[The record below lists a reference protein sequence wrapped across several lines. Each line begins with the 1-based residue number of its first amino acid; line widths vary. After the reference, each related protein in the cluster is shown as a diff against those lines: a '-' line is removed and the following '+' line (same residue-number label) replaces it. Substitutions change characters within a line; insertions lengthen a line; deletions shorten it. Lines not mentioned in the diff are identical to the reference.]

1 MIKDKYLWVNG
12 EQWHT
17 DRSASVKR
25 EKMPITGRMFGF
37 CAVLA
42 GTAALGFSN
51 TGIKD
56 LPTSA
61 KEGDPVSGREIY
73 VNTCM
78 RCHGIDGKGA
88 LGIKLVPPP
97 ADLTSSAVQSR
108 LDGTLFRRI
117 HEGKPNTAM
126 GAWKH
131 SLSDEEIWDVLAYV
145 RTLGVES
152 GGQP

>member
-1 MIKDKYLWVNG
+1 MRIAGRWVVLCALLVG
-12 EQWHT
+12 T
-17 DRSASVKR
+17 SV
-25 EKMPITGRMFGF
+25 
-37 CAVLA
+37 
-42 GTAALGFSN
+42 LGFSN
-51 TGIKD
+51 LGV
-56 LPTSA
+56 
-61 KEGDPVSGREIY
+61 KELAVTTKGGDPVSGREIY
-73 VNTCM
+73 VNTCI

-97 ADLTSSAVQSR
+97 ADLTSLAVQSR

-131 SLSDEEIWDVLAYV
+131 ALSDEEIWDVLAYV

>member
-1 MIKDKYLWVNG
+1 M
-12 EQWHT
+12 
-17 DRSASVKR
+17 S
-25 EKMPITGRMFGF
+25 ITGRMVF
-37 CAVLA
+37 CCALLS
-42 GTAALGFSN
+42 GIPALGFSN
-51 TGIKD
+51 LGVYEVTA
-56 LPTSA
+56 SA
-61 KEGDPVSGREIY
+61 HSGDSVSGREIY
-73 VNTCM
+73 VNTCI

-97 ADLTSSAVQSR
+97 ADLTSLDVQNR

-145 RTLGVES
+145 RTLGFES
-152 GGQP
+152 SRQP

>member
-1 MIKDKYLWVNG
+1 M
-12 EQWHT
+12 H
-17 DRSASVKR
+17 
-25 EKMPITGRMFGF
+25 ITVRTVVF
-37 CAVLA
+37 CALFA
-42 GTAALGFSN
+42 GMAGLGFSN
-51 TGIKD
+51 LGVKELAVT
-56 LPTSA
+56 A
-61 KEGDPVSGREIY
+61 KGGDPVSGREIY
-73 VNTCM
+73 VNTCI

-88 LGIKLVPPP
+88 PGIKLVPPP
-97 ADLTSSAVQSR
+97 ADLTSLAVQSR